1 VPIVDGTEEPMT
13 AIGIDTHKATLAACA
28 IDDLGRTL
36 GEATF
41 ANDPAGHGAF
51 IVWARSIAPDATIG
65 IEGSSSFGAPLARSA
80 ERAGLS
86 VREVPP
92 HLSRSERQRTRRPGK
107 SDPGDALAIARV
119 TARET
124 NLPPIR
130 LPDRTTEV
138 RLLLEAREDLV
149 GEATRVRNRLHAH
162 LIVLL
167 PGYGGTVANLV
178 AVRHRTT
185 AGRLL
190 RGNQAVQAQLARALV
205 ARLARLDRES
215 SVLTLRIDQLVAG
228 HPLLG
233 LPGVGSIT
241 AARLIGEVGD
251 VRRFR
256 SADAFAA
263 LAGVAPIPASSGQIQ
278 RMRLNRGGNRQLNR
292 AFHVIAVTQARF
304 HPAAKAYVARR
315 MEVDGKT
322 WREAIRALKRQLV
335 RTVFKLLLEGS
346 APQLAAA

>member
-1 VPIVDGTEEPMT
+1 MT

-28 IDDLGRTL
+28 IDDLGRTI
-36 GEATF
+36 GEAVF
-41 ANDPAGHGAF
+41 ANDPVGHRGF
-51 IVWARSIAPDATIG
+51 ISWVCSIDPEARIG

-80 ERAGLS
+80 QLAGLV

-92 HLSRSERQRTRRPGK
+92 HLSRAERRRTHRPGK
-107 SDPGDALAIARV
+107 SDPGDALAIARE
-119 TARET
+119 TARDH

-130 LPDRTTEV
+130 LPDRTREL
-138 RLLLEAREDLV
+138 RLVLEAREDLV

-162 LIVLL
+162 LLVLV
-167 PGYGGTVANLV
+167 PGYGGTITNLV
-178 AVRHRTT
+178 AARHR
-185 AGRLL
+185 AAARSLL
-190 RGNQAVQAQLARALV
+190 RGNRAVQAELARALV
-205 ARLARLDRES
+205 ARLARVEREIGD
-215 SVLTLRIDQLVAG
+215 LTHRIDQLVAG

-241 AARLIGEVGD
+241 AARLIGQVGD

-256 SADAFAA
+256 SADALAA

-292 AFHVIAVTQARF
+292 AFHVIATTQARF
-304 HPAAKAYVARR
+304 HPAAKAYVTRR
-315 MEVDGKT
+315 IEVDGKT

-335 RTVFKLLLEGS
+335 RPVFHLLMEG
-346 APQLAAA
+346 AVAELPIA